1 MTECDIYPNLNATPL
16 NATPLSN
23 QQQFRLSKINKIKYY
38 FVAGIIERELM
49 RKDLVIILFILTI
62 LTSH

>member
-1 MTECDIYPNLNATPL
+1 MTECDIYPNLK
-16 NATPLSN
+16 ATPLSN

>member
-1 MTECDIYPNLNATPL
+1 MTECDIYPNLK
-16 NATPLSN
+16 ATPLSN

-38 FVAGIIERELM
+38 LVAGIIERELM

>member
-1 MTECDIYPNLNATPL
+1 MTECDIYPNLK
-16 NATPLSN
+16 ATPLSN

-38 FVAGIIERELM
+38 LVAGIIERDLM

>member
-1 MTECDIYPNLNATPL
+1 MTECDIYPNLK
-16 NATPLSN
+16 ATPLSN

-38 FVAGIIERELM
+38 LVPGIIERDLM

>member
-1 MTECDIYPNLNATPL
+1 MTECDIYPNLK
-16 NATPLSN
+16 ATPLSN

-38 FVAGIIERELM
+38 LAAGIIERDLM

>member
-1 MTECDIYPNLNATPL
+1 MTECDIYPNLKATL
-16 NATPLSN
+16 LSN

-38 FVAGIIERELM
+38 LVAGIIERDLM

>member
-1 MTECDIYPNLNATPL
+1 MTECDIYPNLKATPL
-16 NATPLSN
+16 NN

-38 FVAGIIERELM
+38 LVAGIIERDLM

>member
-1 MTECDIYPNLNATPL
+1 MTECDIYPNLK
-16 NATPLSN
+16 ATPLSN

-38 FVAGIIERELM
+38 LVAGIIERDLM
-49 RKDLVIILFILTI
+49 RKDLVIISFILTI

>member
-1 MTECDIYPNLNATPL
+1 MSVKMTECDIYPNLK
-16 NATPLSN
+16 ATPLSN

-38 FVAGIIERELM
+38 LVAGIIERDLM

>member
-1 MTECDIYPNLNATPL
+1 MTECDIYPNLK
-16 NATPLSN
+16 ATPLSS

-38 FVAGIIERELM
+38 LVAGIIERDLM